1 MAFAIYACCSSP
13 HSARNIKLF
22 KKLNVLLSPARLYR
36 IMKNII
42 IRTKQSQTIEQK
54 GKTIVMFSIF
64 WIRISPTPCLGG
76 FRILVGQV
84 CRRPAQNSCSSTQ
97 SICICT
103 FAIIFVSVFVF
114 AFYLYLHLYI
124 DMFWNICICV
134 CILICFGILVGQV
147 CADPASNWCS
157 STQCL

>member
-103 FAIIFVSVFVF
+103 FAFIHNTCIC
-114 AFYLYLHLYI
+114 
-124 DMFWNICICV
+124 ICICV
-134 CILICFGILVGQV
+134 YILICFGILVGQV